1 MHLFLSLVFVLVL
14 YWFPLFVVSGV
25 YLCGCLLSVIYPVDI
40 SFDVV
45 MLDFLA
51 VFLIIELCFLLCEYN
66 KLEVAFVTITR
77 FSLELA
83 LFYLINFFTF
93 DVCGFNILLN
103 SLLVIFLILIHL
115 FLYDVVLLS
124 FLYPLLSNKVLDR
137 TLPLERIDFSFCN
150 SQRSSSTGRS

>member
-1 MHLFLSLVFVLVL
+1 MVL
-14 YWFPLFVVSGV
+14 YWVLLFVVSGV
-25 YLCGCLLSVIYPVDI
+25 YLCSCLLSVIYPVDI
-40 SFDVV
+40 SFDVL
-45 MLDFLA
+45 MLDFLEA
-51 VFLIIELCFLLCEYN
+51 FLIIELCFLLCEYN
-66 KLEVAFVTITR
+66 KLEVAFVTITK

-83 LFYLINFFTF
+83 LFYSINIFLF
-93 DVCGFNILLN
+93 DMYGFNILLN

-150 SQRSSSTGRS
+150 LQRSSSTGRS

>member
-1 MHLFLSLVFVLVL
+1 MVL
-14 YWFPLFVVSGV
+14 YWVSLFVVSGV
-25 YLCGCLLSVIYPVDI
+25 YLCSCLLSVMYPVDI
-40 SFDVV
+40 SFDVL

-51 VFLIIELCFLLCEYN
+51 AFLIIELWFLLCEYN

-83 LFYLINFFTF
+83 LFYLINLFTF

-124 FLYPLLSNKVLDR
+124 ILFPLFSNKVLDR

>member
-1 MHLFLSLVFVLVL
+1 MVL
-14 YWFPLFVVSGV
+14 YWFSLFVVSGV

-40 SFDVV
+40 SFDVL

-83 LFYLINFFTF
+83 LFYLINLFTF

-124 FLYPLLSNKVLDR
+124 FLYSLLSNKVLDR